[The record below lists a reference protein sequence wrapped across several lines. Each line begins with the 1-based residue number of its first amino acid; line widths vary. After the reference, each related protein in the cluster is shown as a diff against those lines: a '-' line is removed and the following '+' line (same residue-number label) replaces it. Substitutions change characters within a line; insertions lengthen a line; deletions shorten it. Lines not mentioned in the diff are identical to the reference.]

1 MSTNRALPSR
11 TLLVAV
17 ALAVPAA
24 LASAQTTASAVLK
37 GDAARGKILYEQTYR
52 CYACHGYKGETTA
65 PGAPRLVPP
74 ARSQDAFM
82 AYVVKPSTPGM
93 PAYANV
99 PAQHLADIYGYLR
112 SLKSDPPPAASV
124 PLLKALLDRLKR

>member
-1 MSTNRALPSR
+1 MSTDRVLRLS

-17 ALAVPAA
+17 VLAVPAA
-24 LASAQTTASAVLK
+24 IAAQTTAPAVLK
-37 GDAARGKILYEQTYR
+37 GDPARGKILYEQTYR
-52 CYACHGYKGETTA
+52 CYACHGYRGETTA

-74 ARSQDAFM
+74 ARSQDAFI